1 MATEPEEEYP
11 RDTDAEEGG
20 PVKSFLEH
28 LEDLR
33 WVLIK
38 SVVSIGVCMLLCLIA
53 GNHVVGILKYPLEK
67 AQARY
72 AGDEPLAIVM
82 FGTNRL
88 GNFGLDL
95 DQWDT
100 LTGATNGKPFLF
112 TQESIVNFKSL
123 AGRLKE
129 PGKDDLVSQYLTNVL
144 SEESRRLVANY
155 PTGFKAFWRGAT
167 MYFRKDSSNDAA
179 VIEREVRPWLVADL
193 NRILQTNHL
202 YDESRFESTAL
213 SPETTNLIA
222 MNPQSGPDL
231 ARLNRKLL
239 LQAYPELRKRFI
251 AVDLVP
257 KNDGTGLSLGL
268 RVDTSERADRLA
280 KQMHVDLNTLSPAG
294 GFFVAFQVAIYGG
307 IALSSPLLF
316 YFIAQFVFPA
326 LKWNERKYIYRG
338 MAFALPLFFCGAAFC
353 YFVLMPVALA
363 ASQIYSN
370 WLGFSA
376 NIWQAEEY
384 ISFVSKFILGMG
396 LGFEMPVVILVLV
409 KIGIVDYRMLAKGRR
424 YMIIINLVLGALL
437 TTPEVLTQILMAL
450 PLQVLYEISIW
461 IAWYWERKER
471 KLREKEERE
480 ERGIRGND

>member
-1 MATEPEEEYP
+1 MANEPEEERP
-11 RDTDAEEGG
+11 PDADEGG

-38 SVVSIGVCMLLCLIA
+38 SAVSISVCMLLCLIA
-53 GNHVVGILKYPLEK
+53 GNHVVGILKYPLER

-72 AGDEPLAIVM
+72 AGDEPMAIVL

-88 GNFGLDL
+88 GTYSLNL

-100 LTGATNGKPFLF
+100 LTGATNGKPFTF
-112 TQESIVNFKSL
+112 SPSNIVDLKSL

-129 PGKDDLVSQYLTNVL
+129 PDKSDLVSRYLTNQL
-144 SEESRRLVANY
+144 SPETWRMLTNY
-155 PTGFKAFWRGAT
+155 PTGFAGFWEAAT
-167 MYFRKDSSNDAA
+167 MLFRKGSSNDAA
-179 VIEREVRPWLVADL
+179 AVETKLRPMLIEDL
-193 NRILQTNHL
+193 NRILETNHL
-202 YDESRFESTAL
+202 YESNRFADISL
-213 SPETTNLIA
+213 SAETRNLIA
-222 MNPQSGPDL
+222 ENPQSGVDL

-251 AVDLVP
+251 AVELEP
-257 KNDGTGLSLGL
+257 RNDGTNLFLGL
-268 RVDTSERADRLA
+268 RVDTSERADAMARHL
-280 KQMHVDLNTLSPAG
+280 KVDLNTLSPAG

-338 MAFALPLFFCGAAFC
+338 IGFSLPLFFAGATFC

-363 ASQIYSN
+363 ASQIYAN

-409 KIGIVDYRMLAKGRR
+409 KLGIVDYRMLAKGRR
-424 YMIIINLVLGALL
+424 YMIVINLVLGALL
-437 TTPEVLTQILMAL
+437 TTPEVLTQILMAV
-450 PLQVLYEISIW
+450 PLQALYEISVW

-471 KLREKEERE
+471 KRQERE
-480 ERGIRGND
+480 ERGISGND

>member
-1 MATEPEEEYP
+1 MANEPEEERP
-11 RDTDAEEGG
+11 LDADEGG
-20 PVKSFLEH
+20 PIKSFLEH

-38 SVVSIGVCMLLCLIA
+38 SAVAIFICMMLCLIA
-53 GNHVVGILKYPLEK
+53 GNRVVGILKYPLEK

-72 AGDEPLAIVM
+72 AGDEPMAIVL

-88 GNFGLDL
+88 GTYTLNL

-112 TQESIVNFKSL
+112 TPESIVNFKSL
-123 AGRLKE
+123 AGLLKE
-129 PGKDDLVSQYLTNVL
+129 PQKRDPVSRYLTNEL
-144 SEESRRLVANY
+144 SAETRRWLTNY
-155 PTGFKAFWRGAT
+155 PTGFDAFWQVAT
-167 MYFRKDSSNDAA
+167 MFFRKDSSNDASA
-179 VIEREVRPWLVADL
+179 IETNMRPWLVEDL

-202 YDESRFESTAL
+202 YASNRFEDINL
-213 SPETTNLIA
+213 SADTTNLIA
-222 MNPQSGPDL
+222 LNPQSGPDL

-251 AVDLVP
+251 AVNLVP
-257 KNDGTGLSLGL
+257 RNDGNGLSLGL
-268 RVDTSERADRLA
+268 QVDMSDRAEELA
-280 KQMHVDLNTLSPAG
+280 KHLKVDLNTLSPAG

-316 YFIAQFVFPA
+316 YFLAQFVFPA

-338 MAFALPLFFCGAAFC
+338 MAFALPLFFTGATFC
-353 YFVLMPVALA
+353 YFILMPVALA

-409 KIGIVDYRMLAKGRR
+409 KIGIVNYQMLAKGRR
-424 YMIIINLVLGALL
+424 YMIVVNLVLGAVL
-437 TTPEVLTQILMAL
+437 TTPEVLTQILMAV
-450 PLQVLYEISIW
+450 PLQILYEISVW
-461 IAWYWERKER
+461 VAWYWERKER
-471 KLREKEERE
+471 KQRERE
-480 ERGIRGND
+480 EAGISGTD